1 MNEDMVIVMQLVLSA
16 VLGGLV
22 GFLREREKKAA
33 GLRTHM
39 LVSLGS
45 ALLMILSI
53 YMARFGGDPGRIA
66 AQVVTG
72 IGFLGAGTIIQ
83 GGEGV
88 KGLTTAASIWVVS
101 AVGLAVGAGFYTAAL
116 ATTVLAVV
124 IIQVLHVAEKYIKH
138 NANI

>member
-1 MNEDMVIVMQLVLSA
+1 MSEDMIIVLQLVLSA

-45 ALLMILSI
+45 TLLMVLSI

-88 KGLTTAASIWVVS
+88 RGLTTAASIWVVS
-101 AVGLAVGAGFYTAAL
+101 AIGLAVGAGYYTAAV
-116 ATTVLAVV
+116 ATTLLAVV
-124 IIQVLHVAEKYIKH
+124 IIQILHIAEKYIKH
-138 NANI
+138 S